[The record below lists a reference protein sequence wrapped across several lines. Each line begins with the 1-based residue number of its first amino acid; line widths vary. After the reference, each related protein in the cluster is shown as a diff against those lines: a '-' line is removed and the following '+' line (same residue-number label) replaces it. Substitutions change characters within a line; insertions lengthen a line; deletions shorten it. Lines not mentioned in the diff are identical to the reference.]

1 MLGPEARAPL
11 PLWERGA
18 ERGRRPNR
26 VGSPTRGPHYN
37 TTMRHP
43 QLVIVEHDEWIAKQ
57 LRPLAGESRWLVRQP
72 GKGDT
77 ALSLAR
83 DGRPTVLFVQVEPG
97 DDKADAF
104 ALIADAHRLAPDA
117 AVVAVSDLKLPDAD
131 RVAWTAV
138 LLDLGARYV
147 LFPPLSRPVLE
158 DVASGLMAAAVRRVV
173 GGEVPPAAPRP
184 ADGTIDLADE
194 EHHE

>member
-1 MLGPEARAPL
+1 
-11 PLWERGA
+11 
-18 ERGRRPNR
+18 
-26 VGSPTRGPHYN
+26 
-37 TTMRHP
+37 MRHP
-43 QLVIVEHDEWIAKQ
+43 QLVILESDEWIAKQ

-72 GKGDT
+72 RKTDD

-83 DGRPTVLFVQVEPG
+83 EGRPTVLFVQVEPG
-97 DDKADAF
+97 EEKSGAF
-104 ALIADAHRLAPDA
+104 VLIADAHRLAPDA
-117 AVVAVSDLKLPDAD
+117 AVVAVSDLKMPDAD

-158 DVASGLMAAAVRRVV
+158 DVASGLMTAAIRRVV
-173 GGEVPPAAPRP
+173 GGEPPPTASKPT
-184 ADGTIDLADE
+184 DETIDLADE

>member
-1 MLGPEARAPL
+1 
-11 PLWERGA
+11 
-18 ERGRRPNR
+18 
-26 VGSPTRGPHYN
+26 
-37 TTMRHP
+37 MRHP
-43 QLVIVEHDEWIAKQ
+43 QLVIVEADEWIARQ
-57 LRPLAGESRWLVRQP
+57 LAPLAGESRWLVRQP
-72 GKGDT
+72 RKTDA
-77 ALSLAR
+77 ALALAR

-97 DDKADAF
+97 GEKPEAF

-117 AVVAVSDLKLPDAD
+117 AVVAVSDLKLSDAD

-173 GGEVPPAAPRP
+173 GGDAPPAAAPP
-184 ADGTIDLADE
+184 AEDVIDLADE
-194 EHHE
+194 GHHE

>member
-1 MLGPEARAPL
+1 MH
-11 PLWERGA
+11 
-18 ERGRRPNR
+18 
-26 VGSPTRGPHYN
+26 PTR
-37 TTMRHP
+37 MRHP
-43 QLVIVEHDEWIAKQ
+43 QLVIVESDEWIAKQ
-57 LRPLAGESRWLVRQP
+57 LSPLAGESRWLVRQP
-72 GKGDT
+72 RKSDD

-97 DDKADAF
+97 EEKTEAF

-117 AVVAVSDLKLPDAD
+117 AVVALSDLKLPDAD

-158 DVASGLMAAAVRRVV
+158 DVASGLMTAAVRRVV
-173 GGEVPPAAPRP
+173 GGEPPPAAPKP
-184 ADGTIDLADE
+184 TDGTIDLADE